1 MNVMFIFAH
10 PDDEAYGPAGT
21 IHKLAQKDNNVTVVS
36 MCRGNRPGMEEVCT
50 ERQAAFKKSC
60 ERLGAKPI
68 MFDYSDCRLEYD
80 ETLKRVEELI
90 AEHKPDLVYTHSNA
104 DIHKDHRLVSEV
116 VQVACRPKPDSTVN
130 ALYMCELPSSTDWG
144 FDQFNNGFRPNV
156 FKDVS
161 DHIWIKQ
168 EVMGYY
174 STETYHYP
182 DARSIESMETLAMH
196 RGKTIGCHRAEAF
209 QLVFSHDRGI
219 Q

>member
-21 IHKLAQKDNNVTVVS
+21 IAKLVDKGNKVSIVS
-36 MCRGNRPGMEEVCT
+36 MCRGNRPGMEEVCY
-50 ERQAAFKKSC
+50 ERQSAFKESC
-60 ERLGAKPI
+60 KKLGAESI
-68 MFDYSDCRLEYD
+68 MFDYSDCKLEYD

-90 AEHKPDLVYTHSNA
+90 ESHKPDIVYTHSNA

-116 VQVACRPKPDSTVN
+116 VQVACRPKPGSTVN

-144 FDQFNNGFRPNV
+144 FDQFNRGFRPNV

-161 DHIWIKQ
+161 NYVWKKQ
-168 EVMGYY
+168 EVMGLY
-174 STETYHYP
+174 STETYQYP
-182 DARSIESMETLAMH
+182 DARSIESMEVLAMH

-219 Q
+219 L